1 MSENLCLE
9 LGMPSIN
16 VHLDDKALIE
26 RLRALASDERTIRAE
41 FIVLLAEVDQ
51 RRLYLKAG
59 FPSLFAWLT
68 DHLRFSKASAYRRV
82 TAARLQSRM
91 PVVASYLREG
101 RLNLTKLCHLR
112 GVLEPDTCLAVLEQA
127 ATMSEAD
134 VEELALKLDP
144 KKMATPAPRE
154 SIRPVAVL
162 QIELPSLPAPPVP
175 PPAPRVDP
183 TTTTP
188 PPPAP
193 PAPPVVVRH
202 QLKMTVGPDFI
213 ALLDHVRDAMSHS
226 HPGASLE
233 ILFAEC
239 MKTTLREHARRA
251 RADAA
256 RPLATPRPSNENS
269 RHVPAEVRRAVW
281 KRDEG
286 RCTFIATDGHRC
298 GATRKLTL
306 HHDHAYA
313 RGGPPTLENLRLVC
327 SGHNDLLARADFGD
341 RHMNRFTRAP
351 VPERAA
357 R

>member
-1 MSENLCLE
+1 MYKGTMSENLCFD
-9 LGMPSIN
+9 LGIPSIN
-16 VHLDDKALIE
+16 VYPDDKALIE
-26 RLRALASDERTIRAE
+26 RLRALTSDERSIRAE

-51 RRLYLKAG
+51 RRLYLKEG

-144 KKMATPAPRE
+144 KKMAAPAPRE

-175 PPAPRVDP
+175 PPAPRMDP
-183 TTTTP
+183 TP
-188 PPPAP
+188 PP

-213 ALLDHVRDAMSHS
+213 ALL
-226 HPGASLE
+226 E
-233 ILFAEC
+233 
-239 MKTTLREHARRA
+239 
-251 RADAA
+251 
-256 RPLATPRPSNENS
+256 
-269 RHVPAEVRRAVW
+269 
-281 KRDEG
+281 
-286 RCTFIATDGHRC
+286 
-298 GATRKLTL
+298 TRTAK
-306 HHDHAYA
+306 H
-313 RGGPPTLENLRLVC
+313 
-327 SGHNDLLARADFGD
+327 
-341 RHMNRFTRAP
+341 
-351 VPERAA
+351 
-357 R
+357 

>member
-1 MSENLCLE
+1 M
-9 LGMPSIN
+9 
-16 VHLDDKALIE
+16 
-26 RLRALASDERTIRAE
+26 
-41 FIVLLAEVDQ
+41 LLAEYDQ
-51 RRLYLKAG
+51 RRIYLKAG

-68 DHLRFSKASAYRRV
+68 DHLHFSKASAYRRV
-82 TAARLQSRM
+82 TAARLQTRM

-127 ATMSEAD
+127 ATMSEAE

-144 KKMATPAPRE
+144 RRLTPPPRE

-162 QIELPSLPAPPVP
+162 QIELPSVPAPPVP

-183 TTTTP
+183 TP
-188 PPPAP
+188 PP

-202 QLKMTVGPDFI
+202 QLKMTVGPDFL
-213 ALLDHVRDAMSHS
+213 ALLDQVRDAMSHS
-226 HPGASLE
+226 HPGVSLE
-233 ILFAEC
+233 ALFTEC

-251 RADAA
+251 RGDAV

-269 RHVPAEVRRAVW
+269 R
-281 KRDEG
+281 
-286 RCTFIATDGHRC
+286 HRC

-313 RGGPPTLENLRLVC
+313 LGGPPTLENLRLVC

-341 RHMNRFTRAP
+341 RHMNRFTHAP

>member
-1 MSENLCLE
+1 MYNGTMNLSLD

-26 RLRALASDERTIRAE
+26 RLRELTLDERAVRAE
-41 FIVLLAEVDQ
+41 LVVLLAEFDQ
-51 RRLYLKAG
+51 RRLYLTAG
-59 FPSLFAWLT
+59 FPSLFAYLT

-82 TAARLQSRM
+82 TAARLQARM

-101 RLNLTKLCHLR
+101 RLSLTKLCHLR
-112 GVLEPDTCLAVLEQA
+112 DVLEPDSCLAVLEQA
-127 ATMSEAD
+127 ATMSEAE
-134 VEELALKLDP
+134 VEELAVKLDP
-144 KKMATPAPRE
+144 KKKATPAPRE

-162 QIELPSLPAPPVP
+162 QIELPSVPPSTVPPP
-175 PPAPRVDP
+175 PPAPRMDP
-183 TTTTP
+183 AP
-188 PPPAP
+188 PP

-202 QLKMTVGPDFI
+202 QLKMTVGPDFLT
-213 ALLDHVRDAMSHS
+213 LLDRVRDAMSHS
-226 HPGASLE
+226 HPGVSLE
-233 ILFAEC
+233 VLFAEC
-239 MKTTLREHARRA
+239 MKTTLRAHEQRA
-251 RADAA
+251 RAEVA
-256 RPLATPRPSNENS
+256 RPLASPRPSNENS
-269 RHVPAEVRRAVW
+269 RHVPAHVRRTVW

-286 RCTFIATDGHRC
+286 RCTFIADDGHRC

-313 RGGPPTLENLRLVC
+313 LGGLATVENLRLVC

-351 VPERAA
+351 VPDRAA